1 MASKDDLFP
10 QLIAELAVPKQLV
23 DVSWVANL
31 TREWAEIGKALQASI
46 TIPDFSKLNLEE
58 SVRDGFRTM
67 ASRGWTVQMSLTP
80 RDLAELADKKPEEAD
95 EFFVALYTEDDFAEL
110 RKVRKE
116 YKRFLNPHPTN
127 IAFNLEPHRSPWK
140 PRATR
145 ARCP

>member
-58 SVRDGFRTM
+58 SVREAF
-67 ASRGWTVQMSLTP
+67 ALWLRGVGP
-80 RDLAELADKKPEEAD
+80 CR
-95 EFFVALYTEDDFAEL
+95 
-110 RKVRKE
+110 
-116 YKRFLNPHPTN
+116 
-127 IAFNLEPHRSPWK
+127 
-140 PRATR
+140 
-145 ARCP
+145 